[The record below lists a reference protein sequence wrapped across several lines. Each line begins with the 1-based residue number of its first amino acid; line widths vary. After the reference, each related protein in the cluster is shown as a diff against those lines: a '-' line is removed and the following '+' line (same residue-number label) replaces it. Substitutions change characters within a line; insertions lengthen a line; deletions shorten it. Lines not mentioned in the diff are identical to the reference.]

1 MILGMW
7 HICIIPYWL
16 KLAPNPNTKGQ
27 LPSLSLSLWA
37 LPFPLWHTPPK
48 CLNVSRF
55 PPNNSILNPLEWAS
69 VYSHDKLS
77 T

>member
-27 LPSLSLSLWA
+27 LPSLSLSLSLWA

-48 CLNVSRF
+48 VSKCVQI
-55 PPNNSILNPLEWAS
+55 PT
-69 VYSHDKLS
+69 K
-77 T
+77 